1 MRRVF
6 DRGLSGNSHEMT
18 IDDGS
23 SGFGASR
30 VIREY
35 AKLLQANAPVYVALG
50 VLTSVAKGGRPC
62 TRSSDRF
69 LARHGRPILF
79 VLCCANL
86 RLSGLNVLIELRLEN
101 YAVIDNL
108 VVEFGHG
115 LNLLTGETGAG
126 KSILIDALALLLGE
140 KASSDVIRGGADRAV
155 VAAVFEEEGP
165 DGDALAKILEANGLD
180 ESDDGSLILR
190 REIASGGKGRVFVNN
205 QPATVAV
212 LRLLAPHLAVIHAQ
226 NESILSF
233 DGAARLELLD
243 SFAGSRFDTVANAF
257 AAWKRVR
264 TRIDELE
271 RGEQDRLR
279 LVDLWIFQKREIDE
293 GRLQSGEDEKL
304 ETEKRVLANAEKI
317 YNAAMNAFDLL
328 YEGSGSTAS
337 SLRAA
342 HKQIEELA
350 RYEPKFQE
358 ALEALQTARI
368 SVEDVGATVRDY
380 AGGIHASPEHL
391 AQVEDRLA
399 LLERLKR
406 KYGPTL
412 DEVIQF
418 GADVA
423 RKLSEVENKD
433 EILRRLRSE
442 LAQAGQDYLSAA
454 QALSKSRTSA
464 ARRLERLVEAEVN
477 DLAMKSAFRIEMT
490 TSTEESGWTS
500 SGIDQVL
507 YMISTNPGEPL
518 RQLENIAS
526 GGELSRVMLALK
538 ASVESGTESSRERE
552 KRSDSS
558 ARRKREKTS
567 QKTLVFDEIDTGI
580 GGRAAEAVGK
590 KLKTLARAHQ
600 VLCVTHL
607 PQIATFGDH
616 HYVIDKKESG
626 GRTKTSIRP
635 VTGEERTEE
644 VARMLSGAKLTETSR
659 KHAEQMIKAN
669 G

>member
-1 MRRVF
+1 M
-6 DRGLSGNSHEMT
+6 
-18 IDDGS
+18 
-23 SGFGASR
+23 
-30 VIREY
+30 
-35 AKLLQANAPVYVALG
+35 
-50 VLTSVAKGGRPC
+50 LT
-62 TRSSDRF
+62 
-69 LARHGRPILF
+69 
-79 VLCCANL
+79 
-86 RLSGLNVLIELRLEN
+86 ELRLEN

-140 KASSDVIRGGADRAV
+140 KASSDVIRDGAERAV
-155 VAAVFEEEGP
+155 VSAVFESEGVAEK
-165 DGDALAKILEANGLD
+165 ALSSILESNGLD
-180 ESDDGSLILR
+180 ESDDGSFILR
-190 REIASGGKGRVFVNN
+190 REIATGGKGRVFINN
-205 QPATVAV
+205 QPATVSV
-212 LRLLAPHLAVIHAQ
+212 LRLLAPHLAIIHAQ

-233 DGAARLELLD
+233 DGPARLELLD
-243 SFAGSRFDTVANAF
+243 AFAASQLEPVAAAF
-257 AAWKRVR
+257 AAWKQIR

-279 LVDLWIFQKREIDE
+279 LVDLWIFQKREIE
-293 GRLQSGEDEKL
+293 EARLQSGEDERL

-328 YEGSGSTAS
+328 YEGNGSTAS

-342 HKQIEELA
+342 YKQVEELA
-350 RYEPKFQE
+350 RYEAKFQD
-358 ALEALQTARI
+358 ALAALDAARI
-368 SVEDVGATVRDY
+368 SVEDVGATLRDY
-380 AGGIHASPEHL
+380 AGGIQASPEHL

-399 LLERLKR
+399 LIDRLKR

-412 DEVIQF
+412 EEVIQF
-418 GADVA
+418 GAEVS

-433 EILRRLRSE
+433 EILRQLRGE
-442 LAQAGQDYLSAA
+442 LAKAAGTYVDAA
-454 QALSKSRTSA
+454 GALSKKRNQA
-464 ARRLERLVEAEVN
+464 ARKLEKIVEAEIN

-490 TSTEESGWTS
+490 RSEDERDWTS
-500 SGIDQVL
+500 SGIDQVV

-518 RQLENIAS
+518 RQLEHIAS

-538 ASVESGTESSRERE
+538 ASVEGNSPTSRKERE
-552 KRSDSS
+552 KWGTQDSGS
-558 ARRKREKTS
+558 RKKRE
-567 QKTLVFDEIDTGI
+567 QGGPKTLVFDEIDTGI
-580 GGRAAEAVGK
+580 GGRAAEAVGR
-590 KLKTLARAHQ
+590 KLKSLARSNQ

-616 HYVIDKKESG
+616 HYVIEKKESG
-626 GRTKTSIRP
+626 GRARTSIRA

-669 G
+669 A